1 MGGRMVLAIC
11 QTSDFFLEHPNDHVS
26 NKARSRKD
34 HKADSCGLI
43 TTLLATL
50 EMGYMHSNNLAQE
63 AKTLPAT
70 TILFRSVHQLKKS

>member
-1 MGGRMVLAIC
+1 MRGGSKAVWNFSKNSSDLLAGSFPYDYVS
-11 QTSDFFLEHPNDHVS
+11 TS
-26 NKARSRKD
+26 ARSKKD

-70 TILFRSVHQLKKS
+70 TITFLSFL